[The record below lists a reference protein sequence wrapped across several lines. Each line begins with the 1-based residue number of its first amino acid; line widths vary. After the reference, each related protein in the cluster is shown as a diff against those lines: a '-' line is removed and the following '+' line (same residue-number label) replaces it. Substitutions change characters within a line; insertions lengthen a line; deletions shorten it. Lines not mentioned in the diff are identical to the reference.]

1 MRNLISFI
9 FIISQMF
16 LLTGCFGAKEIESET
31 YITAIGMDY
40 EAGQYK
46 VYIQGLNF
54 GNIAKQEGASIEQQ
68 PILIGEAKGENI
80 VEAYGQ
86 LEQMSALPLNS
97 GHVHTIIL
105 SKNIMEENIEDVV
118 DLISHS
124 PLLRYTFYLFGT
136 EENLKSLMQ
145 TQSFFNF
152 SQLYSVI
159 HRPEKIIQYNYVL
172 PVLVYNEFVSRYYR
186 PVGTILIPSLN
197 IDKTHFTEEQKKLI
211 PVMNGE
217 YLFSCQQYKGWISK
231 EDLNGLRWFNKG
243 IQAKTVRIGTENVSV
258 RVSNPKAKIEVLEG
272 ETPSYKIVIKGD
284 AVLTQNRKNQNI
296 KEIETAINNEIKKDV
311 VSTIKKGD
319 LFDTDVLNISEK
331 SYKYYSN
338 KWSAETIREFN
349 EDSVKEI
356 QVKIQVDTGNS
367 K

>member
-9 FIISQMF
+9 FIICYVF

-31 YITAIGMDY
+31 YITAIGLDY
-40 EAGQYK
+40 EAGEFK
-46 VYIQGLNF
+46 VYIQGLSF

-68 PILIGEAKGENI
+68 PILIGEAKGANI
-80 VEAYGQ
+80 VEAYGK
-86 LEQMSALPLNS
+86 LEQMAELPLNN

-105 SKNIMEENIEDVV
+105 SKNIMEKNMEDVL

-136 EENLKSLMQ
+136 EENLQSLMQ

-159 HRPEKIIQYNYVL
+159 HKPERIIKYNFEL
-172 PVLVYNEFVSRYYR
+172 PILIYNEFVSRYYR
-186 PVGTILIPSLN
+186 PVGTILVPSLT
-197 IDKTHFTEEQKKLI
+197 IDNTHFTEDKEKPV

-217 YLFSCQQYKGWISK
+217 YLFSSQQYKGWISK
-231 EDLNGLRWFNKG
+231 EDLSGLRWFNKG

-258 RVSNPKAKIEVLEG
+258 RVSNPRAKIEVIEG
-272 ETPSYKIVIKGD
+272 KTPSYKIVVKGD
-284 AVLTQNRKNQNI
+284 AVLTQNRKNQSLR
-296 KEIETAINNEIKKDV
+296 EIETELNKEITKDIV
-311 VSTIKKGD
+311 TTIKKGK

-338 KWSAETIREFN
+338 KWNVNTIRKFN

-356 QVKIQVDTGNS
+356 QVKIRVDSGNS